1 MHVSFIVRKVILL
14 WGYGVLLS
22 LSVIKKEKDSEDNK
36 GKVFIIQASEVTEKG
51 LAVWEQRLTDNALD

>member
-22 LSVIKKEKDSEDNK
+22 LSVIKNEKDSEDNK
-36 GKVFIIQASEVTEKG
+36 GKGFIIRH
-51 LAVWEQRLTDNALD
+51 QRKPRKVELFGSREHTDNALD